1 MEKSRP
7 MERHKVS
14 KVVSQPMAEA
24 GLSEQCSF
32 HCPPGAALRS
42 VPLGLTFLGA
52 KKVMEALG
60 VGVHL
65 GNQRTKDGNPYLIS
79 LSGGTVSEELMEC
92 AVKP

>member
-1 MEKSRP
+1 M
-7 MERHKVS
+7 
-14 KVVSQPMAEA
+14 
-24 GLSEQCSF
+24 
-32 HCPPGAALRS
+32 
-42 VPLGLTFLGA
+42 PLGLTFLGA

-92 AVKP
+92 AIKP